1 MDALILI
8 YQALVL
14 GCLVF
19 FLGMVIGNL
28 LTFEG
33 LRAAPPPA
41 VEEASLISVLVPA
54 RNEARNIG
62 PCVRSLLGQDYPNF
76 ELIVLDDDSEDGTAE
91 IARRLGVGNN
101 EIR

>member
-1 MDALILI
+1 MGPPEAGACKWAGLRHPEHLMDAFLFI

-33 LRAAPPPA
+33 LRPRPPPA
-41 VEEASLISVLVPA
+41 PGDCAAHFRLVPA
-54 RNEARNIG
+54 RNEARNIAACA
-62 PCVRSLLGQDYPNF
+62 P
-76 ELIVLDDDSEDGTAE
+76 
-91 IARRLGVGNN
+91 IAARPGLP
-101 EIR
+101 EF